1 MAQALAGLRWADS
14 RDSTRRE
21 VLQAVEALLD
31 SQGMP
36 KKLAGFAPHRRD
48 GLGSTMV
55 CSVQICCFW

>member
-36 KKLAGFAPHRRD
+36 KSWPDLHR
-48 GLGSTMV
+48 TVEMV
-55 CSVQICCFW
+55 